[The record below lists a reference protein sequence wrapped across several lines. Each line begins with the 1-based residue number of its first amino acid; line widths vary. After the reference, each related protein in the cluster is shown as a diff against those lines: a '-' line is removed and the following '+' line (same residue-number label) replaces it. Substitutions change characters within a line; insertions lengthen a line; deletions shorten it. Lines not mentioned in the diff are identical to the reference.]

1 MSLQLKILLSINEA
15 RELLLRYARKHMNSE
30 LVLFII
36 DLEKFKKENTTERFM
51 ALIQDYLM
59 KDSLYELNISHEMKN
74 KIHINPNKEE
84 FLEIEQHV
92 RLLINQHLLI
102 EDFVKF
108 IESEYEKEQKQ
119 PKTFNFLRRGSI
131 KNI

>member
-84 FLEIEQHV
+84 FEEIEQHV